1 MASPRRI
8 VSRQHPIVQRCR
20 ELAAGRG
27 DDGSVLLDGEHQIA
41 DALRAGVSIEAVI
54 GTGDHL
60 NLMARIGHTGAEV
73 YEGTPAVL
81 DAASPVRATSGV
93 VAIAAWAPADLDG
106 ALDGHQWPA
115 IGLVDVQDPGNVGA
129 VIRSADA
136 FGGAPVLALGRT
148 AHPGGW
154 KALRGAMGSS
164 FRVPVS
170 RGPADDAFRLARSK
184 RVRIAATVPAGG
196 TPLAKVDWRTPT
208 LVLLGHEGIGLPPEV
223 VASADLR
230 LTVPMR
236 ARVDSLNVAATAA
249 VILYE
254 ARRSDAAAGDA
265 R

>member
-1 MASPRRI
+1 VSDRRRLS
-8 VSRQHPIVQRCR
+8 SRQHPLVKRCR
-20 ELAAGRG
+20 ELAAGRA
-27 DDGSVLLDGEHQIA
+27 DDAGMVLLDGEHLIT
-41 DALRAGVSIEAVI
+41 DALAAGIRIEAAL

-60 NLMARIGHTGAEV
+60 ELLSRIENAGAEV
-73 YEGTPAVL
+73 FEGTPAVL
-81 DAASPVRATSGV
+81 DAASPVRATSGI
-93 VAIAAWAPADLDG
+93 VAVAAWAPADL
-106 ALDGHQWPA
+106 GHAFGGGVWPA
-115 IGLVDVQDPGNVGA
+115 IGLVDVQEPGNVGA

-170 RGPADDAFRLARSK
+170 RGAAAEALRLATTRHI
-184 RVRIAATVPAGG
+184 RIAATVPAGG
-196 TPLAKVDWRTPT
+196 TPLRLIDWSAPT
-208 LVLLGHEGIGLPPEV
+208 LVLLGHEGIGLPPNLV
-223 VASADLR
+223 DGADLR

-236 ARVDSLNVAATAA
+236 ANVNSLNVAAAAA

-254 ARRSDAAAGDA
+254 ARRSQNGGA